1 MSQSQSK
8 LARILAVFAA
18 ADDDQLTLNRQE
30 LALKLNLTPAEAKA
44 AVNYGVSK
52 RCLVVASKP
61 DGEALSRYRISQA
74 GREAIEREQR
84 AAPPPVDVHSRSILT
99 VVARQHV
106 PNSVWDVERMDHLP
120 NAGTGEDEP
129 PAALPAAAPAPA
141 WKAATPPIAPAP
153 AAPPATPAAAPE
165 QHCWCS
171 LDPKGNLLI
180 CTRSASLMLLRSE
193 ARELLAYIDSLRGDE
208 LAEAI
213 LGDLGCE

>member
-61 DGEALSRYRISQA
+61 DGEALSRYRITQA

-84 AAPPPVDVHSRSILT
+84 AAPPPVDVHSRSIST

-106 PNSVWDVERMDHLP
+106 PNSVWDVQRMDHLP
-120 NAGTGEDEP
+120 NAGTGDDEP
-129 PAALPAAAPAPA
+129 PAASPAAAPASA
-141 WKAATPPIAPAP
+141 RKVAAPPIAPAP
-153 AAPPATPAAAPE
+153 AAPAAAPE

-180 CTRSASLMLLRSE
+180 CTKSASLMLLRSE